1 MIIMEKIKSLGG
13 KTKIYLDI
21 ILTIFF
27 KILYNCSYQLDYNKT
42 FREIRLINTE
52 TQKELISHYFI
63 HCFYCSI
70 GIFFIS
76 IIFYR
81 YNLKNNK
88 DDLRKTIIEPNE
100 NNSKKTLAILLIIT
114 ILLNFEEIIIILY
127 QFSLKNLDFWML
139 ELLIIN
145 FFNTKI
151 FHKTLYIHQ
160 KFSLAFNIIP
170 CILKIITII
179 LSFINSEENEK
190 NKKRQIYIENIYLIP
205 LGIIIY
211 LILLSIH
218 SYSITKIKW
227 LMDLRYISLNKI
239 LLVYGLIGTITYF
252 IFCLITTFLK
262 CPSAFNEIICKINY
276 DNKNNYYLEN
286 FFSYYNQ
293 IKTNNLEIIYEILV
307 NFIGVSSFILNK
319 YFSLLIIKKLSPI
332 HIIFITPIYFFIK
345 KIILPLNTLIF
356 EGNYFLEDVMGE
368 KIAIYFLDIIGDV
381 FSLIGFMIFFE
392 IIELNFCGLNY
403 DIKKSIEERAILESE
418 INNDKEKKF
427 LFLDNGDIEEINY
440 IE

>member
-1 MIIMEKIKSLGG
+1 MLKL
-13 KTKIYLDI
+13 IY
-21 ILTIFF
+21 
-27 KILYNCSYQLDYNKT
+27 ILYK
-42 FREIRLINTE
+42 
-52 TQKELISHYFI
+52 
-63 HCFYCSI
+63 
-70 GIFFIS
+70 IF
-76 IIFYR
+76 
-81 YNLKNNK
+81 
-88 DDLRKTIIEPNE
+88 
-100 NNSKKTLAILLIIT
+100 IT

-127 QFSLKNLDFWML
+127 QFGLKNLDFWML

-170 CILKIITII
+170 CIFKIITII

-239 LLVYGLIGTITYF
+239 LLVYGLIGTIAYF

-262 CPSAFNEIICKINY
+262 CPSDFNEIICKINY